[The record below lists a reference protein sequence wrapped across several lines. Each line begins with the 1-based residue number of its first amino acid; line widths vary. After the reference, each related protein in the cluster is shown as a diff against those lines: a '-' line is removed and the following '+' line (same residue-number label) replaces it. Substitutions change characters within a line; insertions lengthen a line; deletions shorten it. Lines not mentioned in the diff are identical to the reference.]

1 MTDRSTEEATADR
14 PLLEVEDLRTYFYTD
29 RGTVR
34 AVDGVSV
41 SVSAGET
48 VCLVGESG
56 AGKSVTAESITRLI
70 DTPPG
75 DISGTI
81 RFKGRDLTEASER
94 ELQSVRGDEIAHVF
108 QNPGEALNP
117 VYTAGRQV
125 AEVLKIHTD
134 LGKAARRERAVD
146 LLDRVGLPNPGT
158 VADTYP
164 HELSGGQKQR
174 VCLAIA
180 LAGEPDLLV
189 VDEPTTALDV
199 TVQAGILALLADLQ
213 SEFGMAILFVTHDL
227 GVVAQVADEVVVLYA
242 GKVMERGPVEKIFH
256 GAGHPYTRALLAC
269 LPGRGGARQS
279 IGGEPP
285 SALDPPDGCRFAPR
299 CAYAVGE
306 CHRGGHP
313 DLVPVDG
320 ASDHVASCLFHQSG
334 FDRSHIEGDPP
345 EGGDA
350 LALDDGDTFARSDD
364 NESPEDEP

>member
-14 PLLEVEDLRTYFYTD
+14 PLLEVEDLRTYFHTD

-125 AEVLKIHTD
+125 AEVLEIHTD
-134 LGKAARRERAVD
+134 LGKAARRERVVD

-174 VCLAIA
+174 VCLAVA

-242 GKVMERGPVEKIFH
+242 GKVMERGPVENIFH
-256 GAGHPYTRALLAC
+256 EAGHPYMRALLAC
-269 LPGRGGARQS
+269 LPGRGSGRDGGRQS

-285 SALDPPDGCRFAPR
+285 SALDPPEGCRFAPR
-299 CAYAVGE
+299 CPHAVDE
-306 CHRGGHP
+306 CHRGDHP
-313 DLVPVDG
+313 ELVPVDG
-320 ASDHVASCLFHQSG
+320 ATDHVASCLFHHPG
-334 FDRSHIEGDPP
+334 FDRSHIEGDSPEGGPPESDPAGDEPP
-345 EGGDA
+345 EGD
-350 LALDDGDTFARSDD
+350 
-364 NESPEDEP
+364 P